1 MEIIQERLE
10 REFKLDLVT
19 TTPNVVYKILS
30 KNGSE
35 LVVDTPAKM
44 PSNADIDGIFE
55 PIVTAEILT
64 PKKYI
69 GNIMTLCQKKRGV
82 YKTINYLS
90 PEKLNYIMS
99 FHWVRLFSIFMI
111 S

>member
-44 PSNADIDGIFE
+44 PLMQ
-55 PIVTAEILT
+55 IL
-64 PKKYI
+64 
-69 GNIMTLCQKKRGV
+69 MV
-82 YKTINYLS
+82 F
-90 PEKLNYIMS
+90 LN
-99 FHWVRLFSIFMI
+99 RL
-111 S
+111 

>member
-1 MEIIQERLE
+1 M
-10 REFKLDLVT
+10 T

-55 PIVTAEILT
+55 PIVSAEILT

-69 GNIMTLCQKKRGV
+69 GNIMTLCQRRES
-82 YKTINYLS
+82 L
-90 PEKLNYIMS
+90 
-99 FHWVRLFSIFMI
+99 
-111 S
+111 